1 MSSRFLLFLA
11 SAGAAASL
19 QAQGMVFGLSM
30 LGGPVAPLAHQSR
43 DIAELEAEDGKA
55 EGLPLDSPEAE
66 ACLASVRRFADLWHA
81 RDYEG
86 VFGWLPASRQEALRK
101 IAGAFFTQ
109 FDEELADETAGLAAE
124 LSAALKDNA
133 DLIHRTILE
142 KWADGWG
149 NPDEISAEQIR
160 KVGERLSAL
169 AAVSR
174 ADLKA
179 GRVEPLLAQL
189 GALTGALNEEV
200 TNAEEMGLRQE
211 VTRVRSSSADGSFSV
226 ETVLHLSGG
235 GFAMTNATKAV
246 LVDGVWVPAPL
257 AEDWTPEATDRIIS
271 EKIPELMAEIA
282 GERDKTLF
290 ELRAAR
296 EPARRMA
303 AATTVEEMDAA
314 GRAFVAAL
322 FSFEEVGGDAEE
334 DGEADCGVLP
344 EIPDQP

>member
-1 MSSRFLLFLA
+1 MSTRCLLFLA
-11 SAGAAASL
+11 AAGSAASL
-19 QAQGMVFGLSM
+19 WAQGMVLGLAM
-30 LGGPVAPLAHQSR
+30 LGGPVAPLAHQPFDS
-43 DIAELEAEDGKA
+43 AEFEAGDGKA

-86 VFGWLPASRQEALRK
+86 VFGWLPASRQEALRR
-101 IAGAFFTQ
+101 IAGTFFTQ
-109 FDEELADETAGLAAE
+109 FDEELANETAGLVAE
-124 LSAALKDNA
+124 MGAALKDNA
-133 DLIHRTILE
+133 DLIHRTLLE
-142 KWADGWG
+142 KWAE

-189 GALTGALNEEV
+189 GALVGALNEEV

-282 GERDKTLF
+282 GERDKSLF

-296 EPARRMA
+296 VPVRRMA

-314 GRAFVAAL
+314 GRAFVAAM
-322 FSFEEVGGDAEE
+322 FSFGEDDGDAAEGE
-334 DGEADCGVLP
+334 EADCGVLP

>member
-30 LGGPVAPLAHQSR
+30 LGGPVAPLSHQPFN
-43 DIAELEAEDGKA
+43 IAEFEAEDGKA

-101 IAGAFFTQ
+101 IAGTFFTQ
-109 FDEELADETAGLAAE
+109 FDEELANETAGLVAE
-124 LSAALKDNA
+124 MGAALKDNA
-133 DLIHRTILE
+133 DLIHRTLLE
-142 KWADGWG
+142 KWAE

-189 GALTGALNEEV
+189 GALVGALNEEV

-282 GERDKTLF
+282 GERDKSLF

-303 AATTVEEMDAA
+303 TATTVEEMDAA

>member
-19 QAQGMVFGLSM
+19 QAQGMVFGLAM
-30 LGGPVAPLAHQSR
+30 LGGPVAPLAHQLFDR
-43 DIAELEAEDGKA
+43 AEFEAGDGKA

-86 VFGWLPASRQEALRK
+86 VFGWLPASRQEALRR

-109 FDEELADETAGLAAE
+109 FDEELANETAGLVAE
-124 LSAALKDNA
+124 MGAALKDNA
-133 DLIHRTILE
+133 DLIHRTLLE
-142 KWADGWG
+142 KWAE

-189 GALTGALNEEV
+189 GALVGALNEEV

>member
-30 LGGPVAPLAHQSR
+30 LGGPVAPLSHQPFN
-43 DIAELEAEDGKA
+43 IAEFEAEDGKA

-101 IAGAFFTQ
+101 IAGTFFTQ
-109 FDEELADETAGLAAE
+109 FDEELANETAGLVAE
-124 LSAALKDNA
+124 MGAALKDNA
-133 DLIHRTILE
+133 DLIHRTLLE
-142 KWADGWG
+142 KWAE

-189 GALTGALNEEV
+189 GALVGALNEEV

-282 GERDKTLF
+282 GERDKSLF

-303 AATTVEEMDAA
+303 TATTVEEMDAA

-322 FSFEEVGGDAEE
+322 FSGEEGGGDAEE

>member
-1 MSSRFLLFLA
+1 MFTRCLLFLA
-11 SAGAAASL
+11 AAGSAASL
-19 QAQGMVFGLSM
+19 WAQGMVLGLAM
-30 LGGPVAPLAHQSR
+30 LGGPVAPLSHQPFN
-43 DIAELEAEDGKA
+43 IAEFEAEDGKA

-109 FDEELADETAGLAAE
+109 FDEELANETAGLVAE
-124 LSAALKDNA
+124 MGAALKDNA
-133 DLIHRTILE
+133 DLIHRTLLE
-142 KWADGWG
+142 KWAE

-160 KVGERLSAL
+160 RVGERLSAL

-282 GERDKTLF
+282 GERDKSLF

-296 EPARRMA
+296 VPVRRMA

-314 GRAFVAAL
+314 GRAFVAAM
-322 FSFEEVGGDAEE
+322 FSFGEDDGDAAEGE
-334 DGEADCGVLP
+334 EADCGVLP